1 VSFRRHTYPEVLDS
15 ILAAVTG
22 GAAAE
27 QQPFPPP
34 GADAPPFQHTLLKG
48 PVASIISVF
57 GGRDGQPHLFAKDK
71 DYKLVNGR
79 VLEWQKGAEL
89 PDPGTLINVNYYPQ
103 SAVPV
108 LTDIQTGSIVRTL
121 SEAVALEMA
130 SLSAQ
135 LDFVYQSGFID
146 TASGTALDNV
156 VALLGIERVTGG
168 RASGE
173 VEFTRSP
180 GSSGTINIPAGTR
193 VATTDGKV
201 GYETTESGSLAIGQ
215 PVARIPV
222 RDLDAKNDPQ
232 PAGALALL
240 PVPIAGIGS
249 VSNPSPTARLTR
261 DETDDE
267 LRTRAKNFLHGSERA
282 TPGAIK
288 GALAAQG
295 IAADVDESS
304 SPGYVDVT
312 PHVDVLT
319 PEARQR
325 LVSAIDAVR
334 PAGVVVRL
342 KDAIPPVRI
351 NLSLRLATSAGMIEK
366 DLKAV
371 QRAVRE
377 KVADYL
383 AAIPAK
389 DAGSFNRLIGVV
401 QSVKGVEDV
410 KVLKVARSDGAGE
423 TPLDTSNGTLG
434 LGSLTS
440 TLGNLQ
446 ITDPNLPTQLNAI
459 VTYPKDATPPDPA
472 AIQQALSGAV
482 AYLNDLNSTE
492 LAAGAPAV
500 EHNKRKL
507 SFGKLLLV
515 FPLPNKPG
523 VTLATFDNPAGAP
536 PPLPTEASVAP
547 YQVQFVFTAESGF
560 SRILAKSADPEYA
573 LAALERLS
581 LSGVQTQVEGGG
593 A

>member
-15 ILAAVTG
+15 ILTAVTG

-34 GADAPPFQHTLLKG
+34 GAGAPPFQHTLLKG
-48 PVASIISVF
+48 PAAGIISVF
-57 GGRDGQPHLFAKDK
+57 GGRDGSPHLFAKDK

-79 VLEWQKGAEL
+79 VLEWQQGAEL
-89 PDPGTLINVNYYPQ
+89 PDPGTLIYVNYYPK

-108 LTDIQTGSIVRTL
+108 LTDIQTGSVVRTL

-135 LDFVYQSGFID
+135 LDFVYRSGFID

-156 VALLGIERVTGG
+156 VALLGVERVSGG
-168 RASGE
+168 RAAGE

-180 GSSGTINIPAGTR
+180 GSSGSINIPAGTR
-193 VATTDGKV
+193 VATADGKV
-201 GYETTESGSLAIGQ
+201 GYETTASGSLAVGQ

-222 RDLDAKNDPQ
+222 RDLDAKHDPQ
-232 PAGALALL
+232 PAGALTLL
-240 PVPIAGIGS
+240 PVPVAGIGG

-267 LRTRAKNFLHGSERA
+267 LRTRAKNFLHGSERG
-282 TPGAIK
+282 TLGAIK

-295 IAADVDESS
+295 IAADIDEAS

-312 PHVDVLT
+312 PHVDALT

-342 KDAIPPVRI
+342 KDAVPPVRI
-351 NLSLRLATSAGMIEK
+351 NLSLRLATAAGMIEK

-371 QRAVRE
+371 QRAVGE

-383 AAIPAK
+383 GSIPAK
-389 DAGSFNRLIGVV
+389 DAGSLNRLIGVV

-410 KVLKVARSDGAGE
+410 QVLEIARAEGGGQ
-423 TPLDTSNGTLG
+423 TPLDTGNGTLG
-434 LGSLTS
+434 LGGLTS
-440 TLGNLQ
+440 TLGSLQ
-446 ITDPNLPTQLNAI
+446 ITDPNLPTLLNAI
-459 VTYPKDATPPDPA
+459 VTYPKNAAPPDQV
-472 AIQQALSGAV
+472 AIQQALGGAV

-492 LAAGAPAV
+492 LAAGAPAA
-500 EHNKRKL
+500 ERNKRKL
-507 SFGKLLLV
+507 PFGKLLLAM
-515 FPLPNKPG
+515 PLPDKPA
-523 VTLATFDNPAGAP
+523 VTLASFDNPAGQP
-536 PPLPTEASVAP
+536 PALPDEASAAP
-547 YQVQFVFTAESGF
+547 YQAQFVFSAESGF

-573 LAALERLS
+573 LAPLERLS
-581 LSGVQTQVEGGG
+581 LSGVQLQQEGSG

>member
-1 VSFRRHTYPEVLDS
+1 MSFRRHTYPEVLDS
-15 ILAAVTG
+15 ILTAVTG

-27 QQPFPPP
+27 QHPFPPP
-34 GADAPPFQHTLLKG
+34 GAGTPPFQHTLLKG

-57 GGRDGQPHLFAKDK
+57 GGRDGQPHLFAKDR

-89 PDPGTLINVNYYPQ
+89 PDPGTLVCVNYYPQ
-103 SAVPV
+103 SGVPV
-108 LTDIQTGSIVRTL
+108 LTDIQTGSVVRTL
-121 SEAVALEMA
+121 SEAVALELA

-156 VALLGIERVTGG
+156 VALLGVERVTGG
-168 RASGE
+168 RAAGE
-173 VEFTRSP
+173 VEFARSP
-180 GSSGTINIPAGTR
+180 GSAGTINIPAGTR
-193 VATTDGKV
+193 VATADGKV
-201 GYETTESGSLAIGQ
+201 GYETTESGSLAVAQ

-232 PAGALALL
+232 PAGALTLL

-282 TPGAIK
+282 TLGAIK
-288 GALAAQG
+288 GSLAAQG

-342 KDAIPPVRI
+342 KDAVPPVRV
-351 NLSLRLATSAGMIEK
+351 NLSLRLTTSAGLIEK
-366 DLKAV
+366 DLRAV

-377 KVADYL
+377 KVADYFASL
-383 AAIPAK
+383 PAK
-389 DAGSFNRLIGVV
+389 DAGSLNRLIGVV
-401 QSVKGVEDV
+401 QSVKGVEDI
-410 KVLKVARSDGAGE
+410 KVLKVARPDGGGE
-423 TPLDTSNGTLG
+423 TPLDTSSGTLG
-434 LGSLTS
+434 LSGLTS

-446 ITDPNLPTQLNAI
+446 ITDPNLATLLNAI
-459 VTYPKDATPPDPA
+459 ITYPKNATPPDQA

-492 LAAGAPAV
+492 LAAGAPAA
-500 EHNKRKL
+500 EQNKRKL
-507 SFGKLLLV
+507 SFGKLLLAT
-515 FPLPNKPG
+515 PLPNKPG
-523 VTLATFDNPAGAP
+523 ITLAAFDNPQGQP
-536 PPLPTEASVAP
+536 PALPAEGSVAP
-547 YQVQFVFTAESGF
+547 YQAQFVFTTESGF
-560 SRILAKSADPEYA
+560 SRILAKSADPDYA
-573 LAALERLS
+573 LAPLERLS
-581 LSGVQTQVEGGG
+581 LSSVQIQVEADG